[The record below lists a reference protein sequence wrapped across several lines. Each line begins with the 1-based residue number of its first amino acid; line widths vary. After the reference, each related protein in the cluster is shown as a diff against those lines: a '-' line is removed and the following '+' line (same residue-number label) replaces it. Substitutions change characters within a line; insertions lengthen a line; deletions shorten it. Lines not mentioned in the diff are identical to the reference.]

1 MQQLPEPLA
10 PLAAFRQFLL
20 YRTEPHPDKPGKT
33 IKRTVNPYTG
43 YDCGILDTTAWTD
56 AATACA
62 TATAWGPPYG
72 VAFVFTPAD
81 PFFFIDI
88 DNCAEGAG
96 WSATAMQVAAMF
108 PGAAVE
114 VSQSGRGLHIF
125 GRGTVG
131 EHRKRND
138 RLGLEFYT
146 EARFVA
152 LTGLNAM
159 GSAAT
164 EHSQALQGFV
174 AQYMAPD
181 GSSGPAT
188 WTTEPCEGWM
198 GPLDDD
204 VLINMAMRSQ
214 SAAAAFGDRAS
225 FADLWHADIE
235 RLAKAYPSTTGG
247 SYDASGADAALAQHL
262 AFWTGKNCERIQAL
276 MKRSKLAR
284 DKWEREDYLPVT
296 IANAVARQKDVL
308 ALMPPEPPPVPV
320 SDEATAPRMQ
330 PFSGNN
336 YVAIEGQA
344 ELFKGCV
351 YVLDQHRVLIPGG
364 RLIKPDQFKIVYG
377 GYSFMMD
384 ARNEKTSKDAWECFT
399 QSQALRAPRADTSC
413 FKPQHPAGMILA
425 DAGRLSVNT
434 YWPVDVPRKAGDA
447 TPFLAHLAKVLP
459 DPRDREILLSYMCA
473 CVQHM
478 GVKFQWAPFLQ
489 GVEGNGKTLF
499 TRCVAEAVGR
509 RYVHWP
515 KANKLTNNFNAWM
528 VGKIFIGVED
538 IFTEDGR
545 NDIWE
550 QLKPM
555 ITAGDGLEIEAKG
568 VDQISAD
575 LVCNFLINSNH
586 KDGIRKTRNDRRI
599 APLYCGQQYAADLER
614 DGMGGDYFP
623 RLYEWLRADGY
634 AIVSELLHTRPIP
647 DEFNPA
653 TACQRTPITS
663 STESAIEAGL
673 GSVEQEVNEMIETQA
688 PGFAG
693 GWVSSVALDHL
704 LERRHMER
712 RIPRNKRPELL
723 RALGYLAHPGL
734 PNGRTPGIVK
744 PDMARVRLYIKQP
757 HAAAHLTDG
766 AAVALA
772 YTEAQERAAKA
783 AMGGV

>member
-247 SYDASGADAALAQHL
+247 LLRCLGRRCGPGAASGILDRQELRAYPSPHEAQ
-262 AFWTGKNCERIQAL
+262 QAG
-276 MKRSKLAR
+276 
-284 DKWEREDYLPVT
+284 
-296 IANAVARQKDVL
+296 ARQMG
-308 ALMPPEPPPVPV
+308 A
-320 SDEATAPRMQ
+320 
-330 PFSGNN
+330 
-336 YVAIEGQA
+336 
-344 ELFKGCV
+344 
-351 YVLDQHRVLIPGG
+351 GG
-364 RLIKPDQFKIVYG
+364 L
-377 GYSFMMD
+377 S
-384 ARNEKTSKDAWECFT
+384 AR
-399 QSQALRAPRADTSC
+399 
-413 FKPQHPAGMILA
+413 H
-425 DAGRLSVNT
+425 
-434 YWPVDVPRKAGDA
+434 
-447 TPFLAHLAKVLP
+447 H
-459 DPRDREILLSYMCA
+459 
-473 CVQHM
+473 
-478 GVKFQWAPFLQ
+478 
-489 GVEGNGKTLF
+489 
-499 TRCVAEAVGR
+499 
-509 RYVHWP
+509 
-515 KANKLTNNFNAWM
+515 
-528 VGKIFIGVED
+528 
-538 IFTEDGR
+538 
-545 NDIWE
+545 
-550 QLKPM
+550 
-555 ITAGDGLEIEAKG
+555 
-568 VDQISAD
+568 
-575 LVCNFLINSNH
+575 
-586 KDGIRKTRNDRRI
+586 
-599 APLYCGQQYAADLER
+599 
-614 DGMGGDYFP
+614 
-623 RLYEWLRADGY
+623 
-634 AIVSELLHTRPIP
+634 
-647 DEFNPA
+647 
-653 TACQRTPITS
+653 CQR
-663 STESAIEAGL
+663 
-673 GSVEQEVNEMIETQA
+673 
-688 PGFAG
+688 G
-693 GWVSSVALDHL
+693 GPAK
-704 LERRHMER
+704 RR
-712 RIPRNKRPELL
+712 
-723 RALGYLAHPGL
+723 
-734 PNGRTPGIVK
+734 
-744 PDMARVRLYIKQP
+744 ARP
-757 HAAAHLTDG
+757 HATG
-766 AAVALA
+766 APARAR
-772 YTEAQERAAKA
+772 ER
-783 AMGGV
+783 